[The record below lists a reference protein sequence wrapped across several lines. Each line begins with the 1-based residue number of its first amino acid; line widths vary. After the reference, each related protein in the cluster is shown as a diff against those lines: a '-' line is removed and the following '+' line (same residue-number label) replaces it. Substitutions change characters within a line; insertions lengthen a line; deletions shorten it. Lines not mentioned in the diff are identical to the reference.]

1 MSEITSISIKINLD
15 ININGTSE
23 IIPLTSSMIY
33 IPPEIPT
40 KPFFSFIAETNPKD
54 GKKEEYVPIVPDVP
68 LEMYPRIPIRDVKL
82 PVHLLRGLKYKEIV
96 QFFFNKEVFAER
108 MKEWKFTTSQGISIP
123 GMQELNEVGDFLLS
137 ETEGE
142 IAQHLLS
149 QKEIEN
155 IQVEKQNIE
164 LMMHLLFP
172 TYMFYSEGYKT
183 SMQYWNTAEPYLKNS
198 FPKTFYSYLR
208 YKNVLYTITNSVWL
222 NDVFNMPFYQELVF
236 YYDNYKTWKSEML
249 HRLRLVLVDMEKKE
263 QKEKKEQNEE
273 NGKNGEIK
281 STDRNA
287 TTNNSPKIT
296 RKSIERVIEIL
307 NKRIMDKNEYDD
319 IFIRNSD
326 LSEVYNKYIK
336 SMISNQGSDN
346 DKPTYFYNMIFSID
360 KRESYSNSRLNEM
373 VYFFENVEMDKKGEN
388 INQRLLGTMMDNII
402 DYTKN
407 KGEIGYL
414 KRGICKTL
422 NKSKCRPRTEL
433 STFYYPGIMKN
444 SKIKNGEPMYEI
456 YVLIDVIEG
465 EVNAKNYSKVKCK
478 YENQS
483 IGKKLEFLTKQW
495 PIWDL
500 SNRRIYMKLNS
511 ENVLMKKSV
520 SSSSKEKGN
529 YSQNQNR
536 FQNRFQ
542 NSDNN
547 NANNNTSSPFYKAQ
561 QTVRNLIEYNEKQ
574 NEKTFTIALDDFK
587 KKLGGFKGSYLTSN
601 TSNVNNNILSWKL
614 NTNNTETFLK
624 WLQNNNKYPP
634 PLEGETNAD
643 YKKIDDDIFTFL
655 VNIEAIQQKNTN
667 SNSDKITQLTDIRQ
681 NKIISVMGNIESKIK
696 INTNKYN
703 ANNTY
708 DSLNYVNCILNFYVD
723 FLKFLGEGYLKNKTE
738 SMQGGGEGAVENI
751 LIPPS
756 SMLVPLPKYMA
767 TKTRKLWLD
776 MNAGSADSS
785 AKKGTLKR
793 RVG

>member
-54 GKKEEYVPIVPDVP
+54 GEKTEYVPIVPDVP

-96 QFFFNKEVFAER
+96 QFFFNKEVFAKR
-108 MKEWKFTTSQGISIP
+108 MQEWKFTTSQGISIP

-183 SMQYWNTAEPYLKNS
+183 SMQYWNTTEPYLKNS

-208 YKNVLYTITNSVWL
+208 YKNVLYTITNAVWL

-236 YYDNYKTWKSEML
+236 YYDKYKTWKSEML
-249 HRLRLVLVDMEKKE
+249 YHLKLVLDKMVEKKE
-263 QKEKKEQNEE
+263 GETGE
-273 NGKNGEIK
+273 NK
-281 STDRNA
+281 SAERNA
-287 TTNNSPKIT
+287 TTSNSPKIT
-296 RKSIERVIEIL
+296 QESLEKVIGL
-307 NKRIMDKNEYDD
+307 FKKRILDKNEYDD

-326 LSEVYNKYIK
+326 LSEVYNKHIK
-336 SMISNQGSDN
+336 PMVSNQGSDN
-346 DKPTYFYNMIFSID
+346 DKPTYFYNIIFSVD
-360 KRESYSNSRLNEM
+360 KRNSYSNSRLNAM
-373 VYFFENVEMDKKGEN
+373 VYFFENIELDKKGEN
-388 INQRLLGTMMDNII
+388 INQRLLGTMMENILG
-402 DYTKN
+402 YTKN
-407 KGEIGYL
+407 RGEIGYL
-414 KRGICKTL
+414 KRGICKTMD
-422 NKSKCRPRTEL
+422 KSKCRPRTEL
-433 STFYYPGIMKN
+433 STFYYPGIMYN
-444 SKIKNGEPMYEI
+444 SRARNNEPLYEI
-456 YVLIDVIEG
+456 YLLIDVIEG

-511 ENVLMKKSV
+511 ENILMKKSV
-520 SSSSKEKGN
+520 SSSKEKGN
-529 YSQNQNR
+529 YSVSQNQNR
-536 FQNRFQ
+536 FQN
-542 NSDNN
+542 NNNNN
-547 NANNNTSSPFYKAQ
+547 NANNNSSSPFYRAQ
-561 QTVRNLIEYNEKQ
+561 QTVRNLIDYDEKQ
-574 NEKTFTIALDDFK
+574 NEKIFKKALDDFK
-587 KKLGGFKGSYLTSN
+587 KKLGEFKGSYLTSN
-601 TSNVNNNILSWKL
+601 TSNTNLAIMNLTL

-681 NKIISVMGNIESKIK
+681 NKIISLMGNIESKIK

-703 ANNTY
+703 VNNTY
-708 DSLNYVNCILNFYVD
+708 DSLNYMNCILDFYLK
-723 FLKFLGEGYLKNKTE
+723 FLGFLGEGYLKNKTD

-751 LIPPS
+751 LMPPS
-756 SMLVPLPKYMA
+756 LMLVPLPKYMA
-767 TKTRKLWLD
+767 TKTRKMLSMD
-776 MNAGSADSS
+776 AGSMDSS

-793 RVG
+793 RLG

>member
-1 MSEITSISIKINLD
+1 MTEITSISIKINLD

-40 KPFFSFIAETNPKD
+40 KPFFSFIAETNPKS
-54 GKKEEYVPIVPDVP
+54 GKKEEYVPTVPDVP
-68 LEMYPRIPIRDVKL
+68 LEMYPRIPIRDITL
-82 PVHLLRGLKYKEIV
+82 PIHLLRTLKYKEIV
-96 QFFFNKEVFAER
+96 QFFFNKEVFAKR

-183 SMQYWNTAEPYLKNS
+183 SMQYWNTSEQYLKNT

-208 YKNVLYTITNSVWL
+208 HKNVLYTITNAVWL

-236 YYDNYKTWKSEML
+236 YYDKYSTWKAEML
-249 HRLRLVLVDMEKKE
+249 YRLRLVLEDMEKKE
-263 QKEKKEQNEE
+263 QIEKSE
-273 NGKNGEIK
+273 KNREIA
-281 STDRNA
+281 STARN
-287 TTNNSPKIT
+287 TINNSPKIT
-296 RKSIERVIEIL
+296 RKALETVIDIL
-307 NKRIMDKNEYDD
+307 NKKIMDKNEYDD
-319 IFIRNSD
+319 IFVRNSD

-360 KRESYSNSRLNEM
+360 KRESYSNSRLNAM
-373 VYFFENVEMDKKGEN
+373 VYFFENVEMDKKGQN
-388 INQRLLGTMMDNII
+388 INQRLLGTMMDNILK
-402 DYTKN
+402 YTKSN
-407 KGEIGYL
+407 GLISCL
-414 KRGICKTL
+414 KEGLCKTM

-465 EVNAKNYSKVKCK
+465 EVNRKNYSKVKCK

-483 IGKKLEFLTKQW
+483 IGKKLEFLTRQW

-520 SSSSKEKGN
+520 SSSSKEKGT

-542 NSDNN
+542 NSDYN
-547 NANNNTSSPFYKAQ
+547 NANNNSSSPFYKAQ
-561 QTVRNLIEYNEKQ
+561 QTVRNLIEFDGNQ
-574 NEKTFTIALDDFK
+574 NDKKFAKALVEFK
-587 KKLGGFKGSYLTSN
+587 KELGKFTGSYITSN
-601 TSNVNNNILSWKL
+601 TSNANNIILKLEL

-634 PLEGETNAD
+634 PLGDENNDD
-643 YKKIDDDIFTFL
+643 YKKIDNDIFTFL

-681 NKIISVMGNIESKIK
+681 NKIISVMGNIETKIK
-696 INTNKYN
+696 INKNRYD
-703 ANNTY
+703 ANSNY
-708 DSLNYVNCILNFYVD
+708 DSLNYVNCILEFYVK
-723 FLKFLGEGYLKNKTE
+723 FLKFLGEGYLINKTQIGG
-738 SMQGGGEGAVENI
+738 QGVVENI
-751 LIPPS
+751 LMPPS

-767 TKTRKLWLD
+767 TKTRKLLSMD
-776 MNAGSADSS
+776 AGSVVSS

-793 RVG
+793 RVE

>member
-1 MSEITSISIKINLD
+1 
-15 ININGTSE
+15 
-23 IIPLTSSMIY
+23 MIY

-40 KPFFSFIAETNPKD
+40 KPFFSFIAETNPKA
-54 GKKEEYVPIVPDVP
+54 GKKEEYVPTVPDVP
-68 LEMYPRIPIRDVKL
+68 LEMYPRIPIRDITL
-82 PVHLLRGLKYKEIV
+82 PIHLLRTLKYKEIV
-96 QFFFNKEVFAER
+96 QFFFNKEVFAKR

-183 SMQYWNTAEPYLKNS
+183 SMQYWNTSEQYLKNT

-208 YKNVLYTITNSVWL
+208 HKNVLYTITNAVWL

-236 YYDNYKTWKSEML
+236 YYDKYSTWKAEML
-249 HRLRLVLVDMEKKE
+249 YRLRLVLEDMEKKE
-263 QKEKKEQNEE
+263 QIEKSE
-273 NGKNGEIK
+273 KNREIA
-281 STDRNA
+281 STARN
-287 TTNNSPKIT
+287 TINNSPKIT
-296 RKSIERVIEIL
+296 RKALETVIDIL
-307 NKRIMDKNEYDD
+307 NKKIMDKNEYDD
-319 IFIRNSD
+319 IFVRNSD

-360 KRESYSNSRLNEM
+360 KRESYSNSRLNAM
-373 VYFFENVEMDKKGEN
+373 VYFFENVEMDKKGQN
-388 INQRLLGTMMDNII
+388 INQRLLGTMMDNILK
-402 DYTKN
+402 YTKSN
-407 KGEIGYL
+407 GLISCL
-414 KRGICKTL
+414 KEGLCKTM

-465 EVNAKNYSKVKCK
+465 EVNRKNYSKVKCK

-483 IGKKLEFLTKQW
+483 IGKKLEFLTRQW

-520 SSSSKEKGN
+520 SSSSKEKGT

-542 NSDNN
+542 NSDYN
-547 NANNNTSSPFYKAQ
+547 NANNNSSSPFYKAQ
-561 QTVRNLIEYNEKQ
+561 QTVRNLIEFDGNQ
-574 NEKTFTIALDDFK
+574 NDKKFAKALVEFK
-587 KKLGGFKGSYLTSN
+587 KELGKFTGSYITSN
-601 TSNVNNNILSWKL
+601 TSNANNIILKLEL

-634 PLEGETNAD
+634 PLGDENNDD
-643 YKKIDDDIFTFL
+643 YKKIDNDIFTFL

-681 NKIISVMGNIESKIK
+681 NKIISVMGNIETKIK
-696 INTNKYN
+696 INKNRYD
-703 ANNTY
+703 ANSNY
-708 DSLNYVNCILNFYVD
+708 DSLNYVNCILEFYVK
-723 FLKFLGEGYLKNKTE
+723 FLKFLGEGYLINKTQIGG
-738 SMQGGGEGAVENI
+738 QGVVENI
-751 LIPPS
+751 LMPPS

-767 TKTRKLWLD
+767 TKTRKLLSMD
-776 MNAGSADSS
+776 AGSVVSS

-793 RVG
+793 RVE

>member
-96 QFFFNKEVFAER
+96 QFFFNKEVFAKR
-108 MKEWKFTTSQGISIP
+108 MQEWKFTTSQGISIP

-183 SMQYWNTAEPYLKNS
+183 SMQYWNTTEPYLKNS

-208 YKNVLYTITNSVWL
+208 YKNVLYTITNAVWL

-236 YYDNYKTWKSEML
+236 YYDKYKTWKSEML
-249 HRLRLVLVDMEKKE
+249 YHLKLVLDKMVEKKE
-263 QKEKKEQNEE
+263 GETGE
-273 NGKNGEIK
+273 NK
-281 STDRNA
+281 SAERNA
-287 TTNNSPKIT
+287 TTSNSPKIT
-296 RKSIERVIEIL
+296 QESLEKVIGL
-307 NKRIMDKNEYDD
+307 FKKRILDKNEYDD

-326 LSEVYNKYIK
+326 LSEVYNKHIK
-336 SMISNQGSDN
+336 PMMSNQGSDN
-346 DKPTYFYNMIFSID
+346 DKPTYFYNIIFSVD
-360 KRESYSNSRLNEM
+360 KRNSYSNSRLNAM
-373 VYFFENVEMDKKGEN
+373 VYFFENIELDKKGEN
-388 INQRLLGTMMDNII
+388 INQRLLGTMMENILG
-402 DYTKN
+402 YTKN
-407 KGEIGYL
+407 RGEIGYL
-414 KRGICKTL
+414 KRGICKTMD
-422 NKSKCRPRTEL
+422 KSKCRPRTEL
-433 STFYYPGIMKN
+433 STFYYPGIMYN
-444 SKIKNGEPMYEI
+444 SRARNNEPLYEI
-456 YVLIDVIEG
+456 YLLIDVIEG

-511 ENVLMKKSV
+511 ENILMKKSV
-520 SSSSKEKGN
+520 SSSKEKEN
-529 YSQNQNR
+529 YSISQNQNR
-536 FQNRFQ
+536 FQN
-542 NSDNN
+542 NN
-547 NANNNTSSPFYKAQ
+547 NINANNNSSSPFYRAQ
-561 QTVRNLIEYNEKQ
+561 QTVRNLIDYDEKQ
-574 NEKTFTIALDDFK
+574 NEKIFKKALDDFK
-587 KKLGGFKGSYLTSN
+587 KKLGEFKGSYLTSN
-601 TSNVNNNILSWKL
+601 TSNTNLAIMNLTL

-681 NKIISVMGNIESKIK
+681 NKIISLMGNIESKIK

-703 ANNTY
+703 VNNTY
-708 DSLNYVNCILNFYVD
+708 DSLNYMNCILDFYLK
-723 FLKFLGEGYLKNKTE
+723 FLGFLGEGYLKNKTD
-738 SMQGGGEGAVENI
+738 SMQSGGEGAVENI
-751 LIPPS
+751 LMPPS
-756 SMLVPLPKYMA
+756 LMLVPLPKYMA
-767 TKTRKLWLD
+767 TKTRKMLSMD
-776 MNAGSADSS
+776 AGSMDSS

>member
-1 MSEITSISIKINLD
+1 MTEITSISIKINLD

-40 KPFFSFIAETNPKD
+40 KPFFSFIAETNPKA
-54 GKKEEYVPIVPDVP
+54 GKKEEYVPTVPDVP
-68 LEMYPRIPIRDVKL
+68 LEMYPRIPIRDITL
-82 PVHLLRGLKYKEIV
+82 PIHLLRTLKYKEIV
-96 QFFFNKEVFAER
+96 QFFFNKEVFAKR

-183 SMQYWNTAEPYLKNS
+183 SMQYWNTSEQYLKNT

-208 YKNVLYTITNSVWL
+208 HKNVLYTITNAVWL

-236 YYDNYKTWKSEML
+236 YYDKYSTWKAEML
-249 HRLRLVLVDMEKKE
+249 YRLRLVLEDMEKKE
-263 QKEKKEQNEE
+263 QIEKSE
-273 NGKNGEIK
+273 KNREIA
-281 STDRNA
+281 STARN
-287 TTNNSPKIT
+287 TINNSPKIT
-296 RKSIERVIEIL
+296 RKALETVIDIL
-307 NKRIMDKNEYDD
+307 NKKIMDKNEYDD
-319 IFIRNSD
+319 IFVRNSD

-360 KRESYSNSRLNEM
+360 KRESYSNSRLNAM
-373 VYFFENVEMDKKGEN
+373 VYFFENVEMDKKGQN
-388 INQRLLGTMMDNII
+388 INQRLLGTMMDNILK
-402 DYTKN
+402 YTKSN
-407 KGEIGYL
+407 GLISCL
-414 KRGICKTL
+414 KEGLCKTM

-465 EVNAKNYSKVKCK
+465 EVNRKNYSKVKCK

-483 IGKKLEFLTKQW
+483 IGKKLEFLTRQW

-520 SSSSKEKGN
+520 SSSSKEKGT

-542 NSDNN
+542 NSDYN
-547 NANNNTSSPFYKAQ
+547 NANNNSSSPFYKAQ
-561 QTVRNLIEYNEKQ
+561 QTVRNLIEFDGNQ
-574 NEKTFTIALDDFK
+574 NDKKFAKALVEFK
-587 KKLGGFKGSYLTSN
+587 KELGKFTGSYITSN
-601 TSNVNNNILSWKL
+601 TSNANNIILKLEL

-634 PLEGETNAD
+634 PLGDENNDD
-643 YKKIDDDIFTFL
+643 YKKIDNDIFTFL

-681 NKIISVMGNIESKIK
+681 NKIISVMGNIETKIK
-696 INTNKYN
+696 INKNRYD
-703 ANNTY
+703 ANSNY
-708 DSLNYVNCILNFYVD
+708 DSLNYVNCILEFYVK
-723 FLKFLGEGYLKNKTE
+723 FLKFLGEGYLINKTQIGG
-738 SMQGGGEGAVENI
+738 QGVVENI
-751 LIPPS
+751 LMPPS

-767 TKTRKLWLD
+767 TKTRKLLSMD
-776 MNAGSADSS
+776 AGSVVSS

-793 RVG
+793 RVE

>member
-1 MSEITSISIKINLD
+1 MTEITSISIKINLD

-40 KPFFSFIAETNPKD
+40 KPFFSFIAETNPKA
-54 GKKEEYVPIVPDVP
+54 GKKEEYVPTVPDVP
-68 LEMYPRIPIRDVKL
+68 LEMYPRIPIRDITL
-82 PVHLLRGLKYKEIV
+82 PIHLLRTLKYKEIV
-96 QFFFNKEVFAER
+96 QFFFNKEVFAKR

-183 SMQYWNTAEPYLKNS
+183 SMQYWNTSEQYLKNT

-208 YKNVLYTITNSVWL
+208 HKNVLYTITNAVWL

-236 YYDNYKTWKSEML
+236 YYDKYSTWKAEML
-249 HRLRLVLVDMEKKE
+249 YRLRLVLEDMEKKE
-263 QKEKKEQNEE
+263 QIEKSE
-273 NGKNGEIK
+273 KNREIA
-281 STDRNA
+281 STARN
-287 TTNNSPKIT
+287 TINNSPKIT
-296 RKSIERVIEIL
+296 RKALETVIDIL
-307 NKRIMDKNEYDD
+307 NKKIMDKNEYDD
-319 IFIRNSD
+319 IFVRNSD

-360 KRESYSNSRLNEM
+360 KRESYSNSRLNAM
-373 VYFFENVEMDKKGEN
+373 VYFFENVEMDKKGQN
-388 INQRLLGTMMDNII
+388 INQRLLGTMMDNILK
-402 DYTKN
+402 YTKSN
-407 KGEIGYL
+407 GLISCL
-414 KRGICKTL
+414 KEGLCKTM

-465 EVNAKNYSKVKCK
+465 EVNRKNYSKVKCK

-483 IGKKLEFLTKQW
+483 IGKKLEFLTRQW

-520 SSSSKEKGN
+520 SSSSKEKGT

-542 NSDNN
+542 NSDYN

-561 QTVRNLIEYNEKQ
+561 QTVRNLIEFDGNQ
-574 NEKTFTIALDDFK
+574 NDKKFAKALVEFK
-587 KKLGGFKGSYLTSN
+587 KELGKFTGSYITSN
-601 TSNVNNNILSWKL
+601 TSNANNIILKLEL

-634 PLEGETNAD
+634 PLGDENNDD
-643 YKKIDDDIFTFL
+643 YKKIDNDIFTFL

-681 NKIISVMGNIESKIK
+681 NKIISVMGNIETKIK
-696 INTNKYN
+696 INKNRYD
-703 ANNTY
+703 ANSNY
-708 DSLNYVNCILNFYVD
+708 DSLNYVNCILEFYVK
-723 FLKFLGEGYLKNKTE
+723 FLKFLGEGYLINKTQIGG
-738 SMQGGGEGAVENI
+738 QGVVENI
-751 LIPPS
+751 LMPPS

-767 TKTRKLWLD
+767 TKTRKLLSMD
-776 MNAGSADSS
+776 AGSVVSS

-793 RVG
+793 RVE

>member
-1 MSEITSISIKINLD
+1 MTEITSISIKINLD

-40 KPFFSFIAETNPKD
+40 KPFFSFIAETNPKA
-54 GKKEEYVPIVPDVP
+54 GKKEEYVPTVPDVP
-68 LEMYPRIPIRDVKL
+68 LEMYPRIPIRDITL
-82 PVHLLRGLKYKEIV
+82 PIHLLRTLKYKEIV
-96 QFFFNKEVFAER
+96 QFFFNKEVFAKR

-183 SMQYWNTAEPYLKNS
+183 SMQYWNTSEQYLKNT

-208 YKNVLYTITNSVWL
+208 HKNVLYTITNAVWL

-236 YYDNYKTWKSEML
+236 YYDKYSTWKAEML
-249 HRLRLVLVDMEKKE
+249 YRLRLVLEDMEKKE
-263 QKEKKEQNEE
+263 QIEKSE
-273 NGKNGEIK
+273 KNREIA
-281 STDRNA
+281 STARN

-296 RKSIERVIEIL
+296 RKALETVIDIL
-307 NKRIMDKNEYDD
+307 NKKIMDKNEYDD
-319 IFIRNSD
+319 IFVRNSD

-336 SMISNQGSDN
+336 SMISQGSDN
-346 DKPTYFYNMIFSID
+346 DKPTYFYNIIFSID

-373 VYFFENVEMDKKGEN
+373 VYFFENVEMDKKGQN
-388 INQRLLGTMMDNII
+388 INQRLLGIMMDNILK
-402 DYTKN
+402 YTKSN
-407 KGEIGYL
+407 GLISCL
-414 KRGICKTL
+414 KEGLCKTM
-422 NKSKCRPRTEL
+422 NKSKCRPRYEL

-465 EVNAKNYSKVKCK
+465 EVNRKNYSKVKCK

-483 IGKKLEFLTKQW
+483 IGKKLEFLTRQW

-520 SSSSKEKGN
+520 SSSSKEKGT

-542 NSDNN
+542 NSDYNNN

-561 QTVRNLIEYNEKQ
+561 QTVRNLIEFDEKNQ
-574 NEKTFTIALDDFK
+574 NENIFAKALEEFK
-587 KKLGGFKGSYLTSN
+587 KELGKFTGSYITSN
-601 TSNVNNNILSWKL
+601 TSNANNIILKSIL
-614 NTNNTETFLK
+614 NTNNTDVFLK

-643 YKKIDDDIFTFL
+643 YKKIDNDIFTFL

-681 NKIISVMGNIESKIK
+681 NKIISVMGNIETKIK

-703 ANNTY
+703 NNSNY
-708 DSLNYVNCILNFYVD
+708 DSLNYVNCILNFYVK
-723 FLKFLGEGYLKNKTE
+723 FLKFLGEGYLENKTQ
-738 SMQGGGEGAVENI
+738 SGGQGVVENI

-767 TKTRKLWLD
+767 TKTRKILS
-776 MNAGSADSS
+776 MNAGSVVSS

-793 RVG
+793 RVE